1 MAQLLPSANIYE
13 NKKQIIAKMGQSTKT
28 VREEKKGVEGEEGKQ
43 QTCLTVFVM
52 VILSYYKTQSKAAR
66 NF

>member
-28 VREEKKGVEGEEGKQ
+28 VREEKKGGRGRENN
-43 QTCLTVFVM
+43 L
-52 VILSYYKTQSKAAR
+52 KT
-66 NF
+66 